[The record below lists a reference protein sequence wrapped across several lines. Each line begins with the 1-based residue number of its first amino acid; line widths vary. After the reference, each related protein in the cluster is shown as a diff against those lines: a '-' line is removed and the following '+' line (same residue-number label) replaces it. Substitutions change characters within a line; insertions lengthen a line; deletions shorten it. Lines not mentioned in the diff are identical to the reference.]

1 MPFSLAK
8 WAVFGALCL
17 SVSAFAEDREWMP
30 LNKLMESFYMDK
42 FYATPLAQR
51 DKVKAR
57 AVILLDNKAIKLSD
71 VVLTIAH
78 AAGKERITLAADGSF
93 ELNPSAKA
101 IQENP
106 MVYVNVPKGEK
117 AGRGISMY
125 ATLPAHATQFSY
137 EALMGGVAQ
146 ANVLI
151 RSQAGVMRMFVP
163 KMTGVLVRFAK
174 PGPHT
179 LTIASKGGAKTFT
192 TDAKGLI
199 ALKLEDSLLA
209 ENPLVT
215 VSEPVLEA
223 EIDAVK

>member
-1 MPFSLAK
+1 MKFLVSKLT
-8 WAVFGALCL
+8 VIGALCL
-17 SVSAFAEDREWMP
+17 SVSAFAEDREWMH

-57 AVILLDNKAIKLSD
+57 AVILLENKAIKPTD
-71 VVLTIAH
+71 VMLTIAH
-78 AAGKERITLAADGSF
+78 AAGKERIALAADGSF

-101 IQENP
+101 VQENP
-106 MVYVNVPKGEK
+106 MVYVNIPKGEK

-125 ATLPAHATQFSY
+125 AVLPPQATQFSY

-146 ANVLI
+146 ANALI

-163 KMTGVLVRFAK
+163 KMNGVLVRFAK

-179 LTIASKGGAKTFT
+179 LTIASKGGPKTLT

-199 ALKLEDSLLA
+199 AMKLDDAMLA
-209 ENPLVT
+209 ENPVVT

-223 EIDAVK
+223 EIDTVK